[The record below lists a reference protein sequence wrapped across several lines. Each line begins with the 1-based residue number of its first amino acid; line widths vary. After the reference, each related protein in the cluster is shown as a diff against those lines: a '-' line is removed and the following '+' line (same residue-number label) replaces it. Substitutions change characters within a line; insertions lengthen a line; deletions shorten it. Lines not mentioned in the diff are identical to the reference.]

1 MVLMIPLLFDLSGKK
16 VLIFGGGR
24 VGERKAR
31 LFSRYGDVEVV
42 SRGFTPYLEEMADRG
57 EIRLRRADL
66 ADDTIDLH
74 RLMRDAFIVIPATD
88 NETINSRI
96 IEVAE
101 RSGVLVNRTDD
112 IPGDVIVPSIIK
124 RGDITVSISTGG
136 ISPAMSKLL
145 RERLENEITE
155 LDAKMVRLQQRLRG
169 ILKKSIPDQRE
180 RESILWR
187 VLRDRE
193 IWDLLS
199 EDEEKALKLALE
211 KIR

>member
-1 MVLMIPLLFDLSGKK
+1 
-16 VLIFGGGR
+16 
-24 VGERKAR
+24 
-31 LFSRYGDVEVV
+31 
-42 SRGFTPYLEEMADRG
+42 
-57 EIRLRRADL
+57 
-66 ADDTIDLH
+66 
-74 RLMRDAFIVIPATD
+74 
-88 NETINSRI
+88 
-96 IEVAE
+96 
-101 RSGVLVNRTDD
+101 
-112 IPGDVIVPSIIK
+112 
-124 RGDITVSISTGG
+124 
-136 ISPAMSKLL
+136 MSKLL